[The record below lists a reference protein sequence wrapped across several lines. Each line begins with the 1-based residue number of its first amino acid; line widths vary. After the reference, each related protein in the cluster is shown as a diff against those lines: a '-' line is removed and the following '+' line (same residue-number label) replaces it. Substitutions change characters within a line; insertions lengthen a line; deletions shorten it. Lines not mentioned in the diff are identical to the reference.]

1 MDGRSPTLSLGLPN
15 FGEWFDRDWSLLL
28 DLARAADDAG
38 VDRLVVTDHVLMGRN
53 TDAYV
58 WGRFPTPPDGPW
70 LEPLTCL
77 SAIAGA
83 TQRVRLATGII
94 IAPLR
99 PAPVLAKTV
108 ATLDVLSGGRVDL
121 GVGVG
126 WQREEYDASGLDFDQ
141 RGKLLDDT
149 VAACRTL
156 WSQLP
161 ASYSSSTVTFDDV
174 FCSPQPVQP
183 RLPVWF
189 SGTFNARTRRRV
201 LELGDGWIPIM
212 GATVEDIRAGA
223 AELRAGS
230 DRPIEIQAPV
240 RSMDNVAELVDAG
253 VTNVY
258 INAMSIDVKPA
269 DVMARLADVV
279 DEFRAVTA

>member
-1 MDGRSPTLSLGLPN
+1 MGATLSLGLPN
-15 FGEWFDRDWSLLL
+15 FGEWFGRDWSLLL
-28 DLARAADDAG
+28 DLAGAADDAG

-77 SAIAGA
+77 SAVAGA
-83 TQRVRLATGII
+83 TERVRLATGII

-99 PAPVLAKTV
+99 PAPVLAKSV

-126 WQREEYDASGLDFDQ
+126 WQREEYDAAGLDFDR
-141 RGKLLDDT
+141 RGRLLDDT
-149 VAACRTL
+149 IAACREL
-156 WSQLP
+156 WSRLP
-161 ASYSSSTVTFDDV
+161 ASYSSPTVTFDDV
-174 FCSPQPVQP
+174 FCSPQPLQP

-212 GATVEDIRAGA
+212 GATLDDIRAGA
-223 AELRAGS
+223 TELRAGT
-230 DRPIEIQAPV
+230 DRPIEVQAPV
-240 RSMDNVAELVDAG
+240 RSMDDVAGLREAG
-253 VTNVY
+253 VTNIY
-258 INAMSIDVKPA
+258 INAMSVGATPVDVI
-269 DVMARLADVV
+269 ARLPHLVE
-279 DEFRAVTA
+279 EFREAAS

>member
-1 MDGRSPTLSLGLPN
+1 MRPTLSFGLPN
-15 FGEWFDRDWSLLL
+15 FGEWFGRDWSQLI

-77 SAIAGA
+77 SVIAGA
-83 TQRVRLATGII
+83 TRRVRLATGII

-99 PAPVLAKTV
+99 PAPVLAKSV

-126 WQREEYDASGLDFDQ
+126 WQREEYDASGLDFAA
-141 RGKLLDDT
+141 RGQLLDDT
-149 VAACRTL
+149 IAACREL
-156 WSQLP
+156 WSQSP
-161 ASYSSSTVTFDDV
+161 ASYKSSTVTFDDV
-174 FCSPQPVQP
+174 FCSPQPMQP

-189 SGTFNARTRRRV
+189 SGTFTARTRRRV
-201 LELGDGWIPIM
+201 IELGDGWIPIM
-212 GATVEDIRAGA
+212 GATVDDIAAGA
-223 AELRAGS
+223 KELRAAT
-230 DRPIEIQAPV
+230 DRPIDVQAPL
-240 RSMDNVAELVDAG
+240 RSMDGLPELIEAG

-258 INAMSIDVKPA
+258 MNAMSIAKTPSEAID
-269 DVMARLADVV
+269 RLPGLVED
-279 DEFRAVTA
+279 FRAVTS

>member
-1 MDGRSPTLSLGLPN
+1 MTTPSLSLGLPN
-15 FGEWFDRDWSLLL
+15 FGGWFGGDWSGLF
-28 DLARAADDAG
+28 DLARAAEAAG

-58 WGRFPTPPDGPW
+58 WGRFPTAPDGPW

-77 SAIAGA
+77 SAIAGV
-83 TQRVRLATGII
+83 TERVRLATGIV

-126 WQREEYDASGLDFDQ
+126 WQREEYDATGLDFAA
-141 RGKLLDDT
+141 RGQLLDDT
-149 VAACRTL
+149 VAACREL
-156 WSQLP
+156 WTQQP
-161 ASYSSSTVTFDDV
+161 ASYSSPTVTFDDV
-174 FCSPQPVQP
+174 FCSPQPAQA

-189 SGTFNARTRRRV
+189 SGTFTARTRRRV

-212 GATVEDIRAGA
+212 GASVDDIAAGA
-223 AELRAGS
+223 KELRAAT
-230 DRPIEIQAPV
+230 DRPIDVQAPL
-240 RSMDNVAELVDAG
+240 RSMDSVTELIAAG

-258 INAMSIDVKPA
+258 INAMTVASTPA
-269 DVMARLADVV
+269 DAVDRLPKLVAD
-279 DEFRAVTA
+279 FRAATS